1 MLLVIWYNTLMT
13 TVLYIIIA
21 LLIAGFAVL
30 LYLLL
35 NLKKASEKP
44 QDNESL
50 KVMMEWMRDIKAGT
64 EATKDQMEKSIS
76 MTNKDINER
85 LDNAAKVIGALQ
97 GKLGEMSQIGPDIR
111 RLSEVLASPKA
122 RGNFGEEMLE
132 NMLSQVL
139 NKSSYKAQYKFKNG
153 EIVDMAVFVGEKILP
168 VDSKFSMEN
177 FRLYKEAKEDD
188 AAENLKKQFFRD
200 VRKRIDEIHKKYILP
215 QENTFDFA
223 LMYIPSE
230 GVFHEALE
238 DMATVEYARG
248 KKVYM
253 VSPNTLY
260 HHLQIILIALR
271 GQQVNEVAEKLL
283 HMVAGIQQ
291 ESDKFGRNLG
301 VLSNHIK
308 NAGNTMGTV
317 ANDFVKLQTNI
328 KNAATLQMEQAEIAE
343 AQANE
348 TQTLIE

>member
-1 MLLVIWYNTLMT
+1 MT
-13 TVLYIIIA
+13 TVLYLIIA
-21 LLIAGFAVL
+21 LLVAGFGIL
-30 LYLLL
+30 LYMLMAM
-35 NLKKASEKP
+35 KKAADKP

-64 EATKDQMEKSIS
+64 EATKDSMEKSIS
-76 MTNKDINER
+76 ATNKDINER

-97 GKLGEMSQIGPDIR
+97 GRLGEMSQIGPDIR

-139 NKSSYKAQYKFKNG
+139 NKNSYRSQFKFKNG
-153 EIVDMAVFVGEKILP
+153 EVVDMAVFVGDKILSI
-168 VDSKFSMEN
+168 DSKFSMEN
-177 FRLYKEAKEDD
+177 FRLFKEANEND
-188 AAENLKKQFFRD
+188 AADNLKKAFLRD
-200 VRKRIDEIHKKYILP
+200 IRKRIDEIHKKYILP

-238 DMATVEYARG
+238 DMATVEYARN

-317 ANDFVKLQTNI
+317 ANDFIKLQGNI
-328 KNAATLQMEQAEIAE
+328 KNAATLQMEQTEVTEIAAE
-343 AQANE
+343 E
-348 TQTLIE
+348 TKQLL

>member
-1 MLLVIWYNTLMT
+1 MT
-13 TVLYIIIA
+13 PVLYIIIA
-21 LLIAGFAVL
+21 LLLVGFGIL
-30 LYLLL
+30 LYMLMAM
-35 NLKKASEKP
+35 KKATEKP
-44 QDNESL
+44 QDNETM
-50 KVMMEWMRDIKAGT
+50 KVMMEWMKDIKAGT
-64 EATKDQMEKSIS
+64 EETRVGMQQSINE
-76 MTNKDINER
+76 TNKQINER
-85 LDNAAKVIGALQ
+85 LTEAAKVIGGLQ

-132 NMLSQVL
+132 NMLAQVL
-139 NKSSYKAQYKFKNG
+139 SKNSYKSQFKFKNG
-153 EIVDMAVFVGEKILP
+153 EVVDMAVFVGEKILP

-188 AAENLKKQFFRD
+188 AAENLKKAFLRD
-200 VRKRIDEIHKKYILP
+200 IRKRIDEIHKKYILP

-238 DMATVEYARG
+238 DMATVEYARV

-283 HMVAGIQQ
+283 HMVSGIQQ
-291 ESDKFGRNLG
+291 ESDKFGKNLG
-301 VLSNHIK
+301 VLNNHIK
-308 NAGNTMGTV
+308 NAGNTMGVV
-317 ANDFVKLQTNI
+317 ANDFIKLQSNI
-328 KNAATLQMEQAEIAE
+328 KNAATLQMEQAEITEAAAE
-343 AQANE
+343 E
-348 TQTLIE
+348 TKNLIE

>member
-1 MLLVIWYNTLMT
+1 MNSLFYIVTALLLGGFGVLIYLVIQ
-13 TVLYIIIA
+13 
-21 LLIAGFAVL
+21 
-30 LYLLL
+30 
-35 NLKKASEKP
+35 LKKSAEKP
-44 QDNESL
+44 STDDSM
-50 KVMMEWMRDIKAGT
+50 KVMMEWMRDIKSGT

-76 MTNKDINER
+76 ATNKDINER

-139 NKSSYKAQYKFKNG
+139 NKNSYKAQYKFKNG
-153 EIVDMAVFVGEKILP
+153 EIVDMAVFVGDKILS

-177 FRLYKEAKEDD
+177 FRLFKEAKEDD
-188 AAENLKKQFFRD
+188 AAENLKKSFLRD

-215 QENTFDFA
+215 QEGTFDFA

-238 DMATVEYARG
+238 DMATVEYARN

-283 HMVAGIQQ
+283 HMVSGIQQ

-317 ANDFVKLQTNI
+317 GNDFAKLQANI
-328 KNAATLQMEQAEIAE
+328 KNAATLQLEQAEITE
-343 AQANE
+343 AQAEE
-348 TQTLIE
+348 TKTLID

>member
-1 MLLVIWYNTLMT
+1 MT
-13 TVLYIIIA
+13 TFLYIIIA
-21 LLIAGFAVL
+21 LLVAGFGVL
-30 LYLLL
+30 LYMLST
-35 NLKKASEKP
+35 LKKSAEKP
-44 QDNESL
+44 VDDTNM
-50 KVMMEWMRDIKAGT
+50 KVMMEWMRDIKTGT
-64 EATKDQMEKSIS
+64 EATKDAMEKSIS
-76 MTNKDINER
+76 ATNKDINER

-97 GKLGEMSQIGPDIR
+97 GRLGEMSQIGPDIR

-139 NKSSYKAQYKFKNG
+139 NKNSYKAQYKFSNG
-153 EIVDMAVFVGEKILP
+153 EIVDMAVFVGDKILSI
-168 VDSKFSMEN
+168 DSKFSMEN
-177 FRLYKEAKEDD
+177 FRLYKEAKEEDS
-188 AAENLKKQFFRD
+188 AENLKKAFLRD
-200 VRKRIDEIHKKYILP
+200 IRKRIDEIHKKYILT
-215 QENTFDFA
+215 QEGTFDFA

-238 DMATVEYARG
+238 DMATVEYARN

-283 HMVAGIQQ
+283 HMVSGIQQ

-301 VLSNHIK
+301 ILANHIK
-308 NAGNTMGTV
+308 NSANTMGTV
-317 ANDFVKLQTNI
+317 ANDFTKLQSNI
-328 KNAATLQMEQAEIAE
+328 KNAATLQMEQVEVTEFAAEE
-343 AQANE
+343 SKN
-348 TQTLIE
+348 LIE

>member
-1 MLLVIWYNTLMT
+1 MNPIF
-13 TVLYIIIA
+13 YIFIA
-21 LLIAGFAVL
+21 LLLVGFAVL
-30 LYLLL
+30 IYLIIQ
-35 NLKKASEKP
+35 LKRAAEKP
-44 QDNESL
+44 ADNDSM
-50 KVMMEWMRDIKAGT
+50 KVMMEWMRDIKSGT
-64 EATKDQMEKSIS
+64 EATKEQMEKSIS
-76 MTNKDINER
+76 ATNKDINER

-139 NKSSYKAQYKFKNG
+139 NKNSYKSQYKFKNG
-153 EIVDMAVFVGEKILP
+153 EIVDMAVFVGDKILP

-188 AAENLKKQFFRD
+188 AAENLKKSFLRD

-215 QENTFDFA
+215 QEGTFDFA

-238 DMATVEYARG
+238 DMATVEYARN

-283 HMVAGIQQ
+283 HMVSGIQQ

-301 VLSNHIK
+301 VLANHIK

-317 ANDFVKLQTNI
+317 GNDFAKLQANI
-328 KNAATLQMEQAEIAE
+328 KNAATLQLEQAEISE
-343 AQANE
+343 AQAEE
-348 TQTLIE
+348 TKTLID

>member
-1 MLLVIWYNTLMT
+1 MNSSI
-13 TVLYIIIA
+13 YIILTIVVA
-21 LLIAGFAVL
+21 GFGLLFYLLID
-30 LYLLL
+30 
-35 NLKKASEKP
+35 LKRKTEKP
-44 QDNESL
+44 IDSEPL
-50 KVMMEWMRDIKAGT
+50 KLMMEWMKDIKADIALDREMTQKNIHETNRQINDRLT
-64 EATKDQMEKSIS
+64 E
-76 MTNKDINER
+76 
-85 LDNAAKVIGALQ
+85 AAKVIGGLQ

-139 NKSSYKAQYKFKNG
+139 NKNSYKAQHKFKNG
-153 EIVDMAVFVGEKILP
+153 EIVDMAVFVGDKILSI
-168 VDSKFSMEN
+168 DSKFSMEN

-188 AAENLKKQFFRD
+188 AAENSKRAFLRD
-200 VRKRIDEIHKKYILP
+200 VKKRVDEIHKKYILP

-238 DMATVEYARG
+238 DVGLIEYSRT
-248 KKVYM
+248 KKVYL

-271 GQQVNEVAEKLL
+271 GQQVNEIAEKLV
-283 HMVAGIQQ
+283 HMVSGIQQ
-291 ESDKFGRNLG
+291 ESNKFGKNLG
-301 VLSNHIK
+301 VLANHIK

-317 ANDFVKLQTNI
+317 AIDFEKLATSIN
-328 KNAATLQMEQAEIAE
+328 NAATHQMEQAEVAE
-343 AQANE
+343 LQAEE
-348 TQTLIE
+348 TKSLIN

>member
-1 MLLVIWYNTLMT
+1 MNA
-13 TVLYIIIA
+13 VLYIIIA
-21 LLIAGFAVL
+21 VLVAGFGLL
-30 LYLLL
+30 LYLLMQM
-35 NLKKASEKP
+35 KKASEQP
-44 QDNESL
+44 QDSESL

-64 EATKDQMEKSIS
+64 EQTREQMDKSIS
-76 MTNKDINER
+76 ATNKDINER

-97 GKLGEMSQIGPDIR
+97 GRLGEMSQIGPDIR

-139 NKSSYKAQYKFKNG
+139 NKSAYRSQYKFKNG
-153 EIVDMAVFVGEKILP
+153 EVVDMAVFVGEKILP

-188 AAENLKKQFFRD
+188 AAENLKKQFLRD
-200 VRKRIDEIHKKYILP
+200 IRKRIDEIHKKYILP

-238 DMATVEYARG
+238 DTATVEYARG

-271 GQQVNEVAEKLL
+271 GQQVNEVAERLL

-317 ANDFVKLQTNI
+317 GNDFAKLQANI
-328 KNAATLQMEQAEIAE
+328 KNAATLQLEQTEVTELAAEE
-343 AQANE
+343 AQN
-348 TQTLIE
+348 LIE

>member
-1 MLLVIWYNTLMT
+1 MNPVF
-13 TVLYIIIA
+13 YIIIV
-21 LLIAGFAVL
+21 LLVAGFGIL
-30 LYLLL
+30 LYMVFA
-35 NLKKASEKP
+35 LKKAAEKP
-44 QDNESL
+44 ADNESL
-50 KVMMEWMRDIKAGT
+50 KVMMEWMRDIKSGT
-64 EATKDQMEKSIS
+64 EATKESMEKSIS
-76 MTNKDINER
+76 ATNKDINER

-97 GKLGEMSQIGPDIR
+97 GRLGEMSQIGPDIR

-139 NKSSYKAQYKFKNG
+139 NKSAYRSQYKFKNG
-153 EIVDMAVFVGEKILP
+153 EVVDMAVFVGEKILP

-188 AAENLKKQFFRD
+188 AAENLKKAFLRD
-200 VRKRIDEIHKKYILP
+200 IRKRIDEIHKKYILP

-238 DMATVEYARG
+238 DTATVEYARN

-317 ANDFVKLQTNI
+317 ANDFVKLQSNI
-328 KNAATLQMEQAEIAE
+328 KNAATLQMEQAEVAE
-343 AQANE
+343 LTAEE
-348 TQTLIE
+348 TGELL

>member
-1 MLLVIWYNTLMT
+1 MNSIF
-13 TVLYIIIA
+13 YIIIA
-21 LLIAGFAVL
+21 LLVAGFGVL
-30 LYLLL
+30 LYMLMAM
-35 NLKKASEKP
+35 KKAAEKP
-44 QDNESL
+44 ADNESL
-50 KVMMEWMRDIKAGT
+50 KVMMEWMRDIKSGT
-64 EATKDQMEKSIS
+64 EATKDSMEKSIS
-76 MTNKDINER
+76 ATNKDINER

-139 NKSSYKAQYKFKNG
+139 NKNSYRSQYKFKNG
-153 EIVDMAVFVGEKILP
+153 EVVDMAVFVGDKILP

-177 FRLYKEAKEDD
+177 FRLYKEANEDD
-188 AAENLKKQFFRD
+188 VADNLRKAFLRD
-200 VRKRIDEIHKKYILP
+200 IRKRIDEIHKKYILP

-238 DMATVEYARG
+238 DMATVEYARN

-283 HMVAGIQQ
+283 HMVSGIQQ
-291 ESDKFGRNLG
+291 ESDKFGKNLG
-301 VLSNHIK
+301 VLNNHIK

-317 ANDFVKLQTNI
+317 TNDFAKLQSSI
-328 KNAATLQMEQAEIAE
+328 SNAATLQMEQAEVTEIA
-343 AQANE
+343 AVE
-348 TQTLIE
+348 TQELLK

>member
-1 MLLVIWYNTLMT
+1 MNTI
-13 TVLYIIIA
+13 LYLIIG
-21 LLIAGFAVL
+21 LLIIGFAVL
-30 LYLLL
+30 LYILLD
-35 NLKKASEKP
+35 LKRKASSN
-44 QDNESL
+44 DNEASM
-50 KVMMEWMRDIKAGT
+50 KVMMEWMRDIKQGT
-64 EATKDQMEKSIS
+64 EATRDNMQRSINE
-76 MTNKDINER
+76 TNKEINSR

-97 GKLGEMSQIGPDIR
+97 GRLGEMSQIGPDIR

-139 NKSSYKAQYKFKNG
+139 NKSAYQSQYKFKSG
-153 EIVDMAVFVGEKILP
+153 EVVDMAVFVGDKILP
-168 VDSKFSMEN
+168 IDSKFSMEN
-177 FRLYKEAKEDD
+177 FRLYKEAKEDE
-188 AAENLKKQFFRD
+188 AAEGLKKAFLRD
-200 VRKRIDEIHKKYILP
+200 VKKRIDEIHKKYILP

-238 DMATVEYARG
+238 DLATIEYARG
-248 KKVYM
+248 KKIYL

-271 GQQVNEVAEKLL
+271 GQQVNQVAEKLL
-283 HMVAGIQQ
+283 HMVSGIKQ

-317 ANDFVKLQTNI
+317 GNDFVKLQASI
-328 KNAATLQMEQAEIAE
+328 SNAATLQLEQAEVSEI
-343 AQANE
+343 QAKE
-348 TQTLIE
+348 TKKLID

>member
-1 MLLVIWYNTLMT
+1 MT
-13 TVLYIIIA
+13 GVLYAIIG

-30 LYLLL
+30 IAVVFS
-35 NLKKASEKP
+35 LKKKLEQPK
-44 QDNESL
+44 DNESL
-50 KVMMEWMRDIKAGT
+50 KMMMEWMKDIKSGT
-64 EATKDQMEKSIS
+64 DATRDTVQKTIND
-76 MTNKDINER
+76 TNKEINQR
-85 LDNAAKVIGALQ
+85 LDNAAKVIGDLQ
-97 GKLGEMSQIGPDIR
+97 GRLGEMSQIGPDIR

-139 NKSSYKAQYKFKNG
+139 SKNSYKSQYKFKNG
-153 EIVDMAVFVGEKILP
+153 EIVDMIVMVGEKILP
-168 VDSKFSMEN
+168 IDSKFSMEN
-177 FRLYKEAKEDD
+177 FRLFKEAKEDS
-188 AAENLKKQFFRD
+188 AAENLKKAFLRD

-238 DMATVEYARG
+238 DMATMEYARN
-248 KKVYM
+248 KKVYL

-260 HHLQIILIALR
+260 HHLQIILLALR
-271 GQQVNEVAEKLL
+271 GQQVNEVAEQLL
-283 HMVAGIQQ
+283 HMVGGIRQ

-301 VLSNHIK
+301 VLANHIK

-317 ANDFVKLQTNI
+317 SNDFAKLQTSI
-328 KNAATLQMEQAEIAE
+328 QNAATLQLE
-343 AQANE
+343 E
-348 TQTLIE
+348 TKLSELSSEESRKLLE

>member
-1 MLLVIWYNTLMT
+1 MDTLSFI
-13 TVLYIIIA
+13 VIA
-21 LLIAGFAVL
+21 LLAAGFGVL
-30 LYLLL
+30 IYMVI
-35 NLKKASEKP
+35 NLKKAAEKP
-44 QDNESL
+44 ADNESL
-50 KVMMEWMRDIKAGT
+50 KVMMEWMRDIKSGT
-64 EATKDQMEKSIS
+64 EATKDSMEKSIS
-76 MTNKDINER
+76 ATNKDINER

-97 GKLGEMSQIGPDIR
+97 GRLGEMSQIGPDIR

-139 NKSSYKAQYKFKNG
+139 NKSAYRSQYKFKNG
-153 EIVDMAVFVGEKILP
+153 EVVDMAVFVGEKILP

-188 AAENLKKQFFRD
+188 AAENLKKAFLRD
-200 VRKRIDEIHKKYILP
+200 IRKRIDEIHKKYILP

-238 DMATVEYARG
+238 DMATVEYARN

-291 ESDKFGRNLG
+291 ESDKFGKNLG

-308 NAGNTMGTV
+308 NSANTMGVV
-317 ANDFVKLQTNI
+317 ANDFTKLQSNI
-328 KNAATLQMEQAEIAE
+328 KNAATLQMEQAEVTELAAE
-343 AQANE
+343 E
-348 TQTLIE
+348 TKSLIE